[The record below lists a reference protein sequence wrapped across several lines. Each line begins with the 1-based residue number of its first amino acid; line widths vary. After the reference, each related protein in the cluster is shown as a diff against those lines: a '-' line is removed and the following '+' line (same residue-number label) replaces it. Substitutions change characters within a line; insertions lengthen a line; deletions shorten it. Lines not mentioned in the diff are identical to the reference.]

1 LHEERDGGTLH
12 ELSAP
17 ADSVGSGSPLPTP
30 LVSSNGSLPKEEIKV
45 RALCATVV
53 TLFTAALFAAGASAD
68 NSERPLKG
76 SFTGSGL
83 SFAGTLTHLGKFT
96 SQITSFAFTPTGAV
110 DTFTLTAAN
119 GDEVFISEALT
130 ITGFDTSTGLFTF
143 TTEGVITGGTG
154 RFTGATGAAAD
165 VGEAALDLSY
175 YYGTFNGTIDY

>member
-1 LHEERDGGTLH
+1 MR
-12 ELSAP
+12 
-17 ADSVGSGSPLPTP
+17 
-30 LVSSNGSLPKEEIKV
+30 V
-45 RALCATVV
+45 RRIGLV
-53 TLFTAALFAAGASAD
+53 TLLVLALSAAGASAA
-68 NSERPLKG
+68 ETRPLKG
-76 SFTGSGL
+76 RFAGSGL
-83 SFAGTLTHLGKFT
+83 SFAGTLTHLGRFT

-119 GDEVFISEALT
+119 GDEVFVSEVLT

-154 RFTGATGAAAD
+154 RFTGATGSTAD